1 MTRICA
7 VVATIDAIL
16 RPTGLCIS
24 HSLVTAGVR
33 PKTDLI
39 SQLRHKGAPSCGVMH
54 LVIAIGLG
62 IFIDDEVRQS
72 ASP

>member
-16 RPTGLCIS
+16 RPTGLCIN

-39 SQLRHKGAPSCGVMH
+39 SQLRHKGAPNCGVMH
-54 LVIAIGLG
+54 LVIAVGLRV
-62 IFIDDEVRQS
+62 FVDDEVWQS
-72 ASP
+72 VSP